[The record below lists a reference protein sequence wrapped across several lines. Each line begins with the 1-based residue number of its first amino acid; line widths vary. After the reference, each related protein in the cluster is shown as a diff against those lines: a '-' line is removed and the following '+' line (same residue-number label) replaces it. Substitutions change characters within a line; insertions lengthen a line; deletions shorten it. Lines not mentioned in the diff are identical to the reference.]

1 MVDGIHFL
9 GIRHH
14 GPGSAKNVKAYLEEL
29 EPDIIL
35 LEGPPEA
42 EPLVAGVRHEQMK
55 PPVALLAYQ
64 PDEPRRAV
72 FYPFAEFS
80 PEWQTLRYATGRDLP
95 LRFFD
100 LPLVH
105 HLALWKEREEQ
116 AEASEDTTRENEEG
130 ETVEPEIQNQTP
142 EEDVPEILPVDPFA
156 HLAKAAGYDD
166 PELWWE
172 VNFESRR
179 NNEEIFA
186 AVKEAVS
193 ALREYFPKTD
203 RETLLREA
211 WMRKMIRAAQKEGF
225 KRIAVVCGA
234 WHVPGLEKMPTRK
247 EDNELLKGLPKIKIE
262 CTWIPW
268 TYDRLSYRSGYG
280 AGIISPGWYDHLW
293 NYPDDDG
300 TRWMSKVAALFRTK
314 GMDISVLLWKN
325 SMMP

>member
-14 GPGSAKNVKAYLEEL
+14 GPGSAKNVRAYLEEL
-29 EPDIIL
+29 EPDVIL

-42 EPLVAGVRHEQMK
+42 EPLLPGVLHEQMK

-80 PEWQTLRYATGRDLP
+80 PEWQAMCYAMKKEGS

-116 AEASEDTTRENEEG
+116 AVAGKTGEEG
-130 ETVEPEIQNQTP
+130 ECDEVQGEASATETP
-142 EEDVPEILPVDPFA
+142 EEVRVVDVPELLPVDPFA

-172 VNFESRR
+172 VNFENRQR
-179 NNEEIFA
+179 NEEVFA
-186 AVKEAVS
+186 AVKEAVTGV
-193 ALREYFPKTD
+193 FPQD
-203 RETLLREA
+203 
-211 WMRKMIRAAQKEGF
+211 
-225 KRIAVVCGA
+225 
-234 WHVPGLEKMPTRK
+234 
-247 EDNELLKGLPKIKIE
+247 
-262 CTWIPW
+262 
-268 TYDRLSYRSGYG
+268 RSGDFV
-280 AGIISPGWYDHLW
+280 AGGVD
-293 NYPDDDG
+293 
-300 TRWMSKVAALFRTK
+300 A
-314 GMDISVLLWKN
+314 
-325 SMMP
+325 